1 MLYYTD
7 FFPVVHHFILGF
19 PEENPP
25 YRPISL
31 LQFFLRFHILYLK
44 VHKERLLSR
53 PHSRANESGGIIMAS
68 MQVYCSL
75 NSNLSI
81 TAHEGHFAT
90 RHRHISHFL
99 DITEVKHQHLSA
111 RTAAMELAALVML
124 TNVDTI
130 VCLGGSEVVGTF
142 LARHLAKKE
151 LLALNSDKNINVITP
166 EYDSNGQMFFRENI
180 LPMLKGKDILVMIST
195 INSGKA
201 IHRALECI
209 AYYGGKVQGVTA
221 IFSTAVQVEGRPVYT
236 LFSPS
241 DIPGYINSAPETC
254 PMCAAGQKI
263 DALVNYY
270 GLSAL

>member
-1 MLYYTD
+1 
-7 FFPVVHHFILGF
+7 
-19 PEENPP
+19 
-25 YRPISL
+25 
-31 LQFFLRFHILYLK
+31 
-44 VHKERLLSR
+44 
-53 PHSRANESGGIIMAS
+53 MAS

-75 NSNLSI
+75 NSNLSA
-81 TAHEGHFAT
+81 TAYEGHFAT

-130 VCLGGSEVVGTF
+130 ICLGGSEVVGTF

-166 EYDSNGQMFFRENI
+166 EYDSDGNMFFRSNL
-180 LPMLKGKDILVMIST
+180 LPMVKDKDILVLIPT

-201 IHRALECI
+201 IRRALDCI
-209 AYYGGKVQGVTA
+209 GYYGGKVQGVTA
-221 IFSTAVQVEGRPVYT
+221 IFSTADRVEEHPVYT
-236 LFSPS
+236 LFTPN

-254 PMCAAGQKI
+254 PLCAAGRKI

-270 GLSAL
+270 GLSEL

>member
-1 MLYYTD
+1 
-7 FFPVVHHFILGF
+7 
-19 PEENPP
+19 
-25 YRPISL
+25 
-31 LQFFLRFHILYLK
+31 
-44 VHKERLLSR
+44 
-53 PHSRANESGGIIMAS
+53 MAS

-75 NSNLSI
+75 NPDLSA
-81 TAHEGHFAT
+81 TAYEGHFAT

-99 DITEVKHQHLSA
+99 DITEIKHQHMSA

-166 EYDSNGQMFFRENI
+166 EYDTEGKMFFRENI
-180 LPMLKGKDILVMIST
+180 LPMLKDKDVLVMIST

-201 IHRALECI
+201 IRRALASIE
-209 AYYGGKVQGVTA
+209 YYGGKVQGITS
-221 IFSTAVQVEGRPVYT
+221 IFSTADQVEGRPVYV
-236 LFSPS
+236 LFTPA
-241 DIPGYINSAPETC
+241 DVPGYINSAPESC
-254 PMCAAGQKI
+254 PLCASGEKI
-263 DALVNYY
+263 DALVNYS